1 MSGQRTLWVNLI
13 GLLIG
18 FTLWGQYFR
27 EGGEMLM
34 KIWPRVDSNVF
45 PCPLCD
51 SKIALN
57 HVACGHCGLPLPTLT
72 KIQVSESIPA
82 GRTGSW
88 LFRRRLRDEKLAIAT
103 TLGLVLICL
112 LGLGLTSDPDEP
124 IDPSVNAPQNP
135 VSEAR

>member
-1 MSGQRTLWVNLI
+1 MNLI

-18 FTLWGQYFR
+18 FTLWGQYFC
-27 EGGEMLM
+27 EGGEIFM

-72 KIQVSESIPA
+72 KIQVGESIPA